1 MAKGQAPKARE
12 DIQGRQAG
20 DCGGDPAIQRLADNA
35 EGQSDFVQREGL
47 DIIAGA
53 ERLLLK
59 AFINQLPDRVFV
71 KDRQSRFLAANDAV
85 ALKSGLQRGEDLI
98 GKTDFDLFP
107 ADVALGFFEIEQ
119 AIMAGGEPLSDNEVA
134 RVDEAGERKWLRISK
149 LPLKDDCGRTI
160 GLVGVEQDITER
172 KCAEQKLEAERTLFR
187 AMIDQVPDY
196 LFVKDKESRFVIANR
211 AVAADLGLQPDDL
224 IGKTDFE
231 LHQHDFALKFYSD
244 EQKVIASGEPFID
257 TEDMVVDT
265 AGKDKWFATSKV
277 PLRDGQNNI
286 IGIVGVCRDVTDRK
300 IAEERIRHMALH
312 DALTGLPNRTLLA
325 DRMEQNILRS
335 KRSGG
340 RLTTLFI
347 DLDNFKTVNDSLG
360 HKAGDTLLKTVADRM
375 VNAVRASDTVAR
387 LGGDEFVILLI
398 DRDGACE
405 PPAALFE
412 RIRAA
417 IAEPIL
423 IEGTLFHVSGSI
435 GVSSYPESGADVD
448 TLLKNADIA
457 MYAAKASGRNAIKFY
472 NSEVDSKPQ

>member
-1 MAKGQAPKARE
+1 MAKGWPPEARE
-12 DIQGRQAG
+12 NIHGRQVG
-20 DCGGDPAIQRLADNA
+20 DRVDDPTARVLSAD
-35 EGQSDFVQREGL
+35 EEVQSEPAQREGVG
-47 DIIAGA
+47 IIADA
-53 ERLLLK
+53 ESKLLN
-59 AFINQLPDRVFV
+59 AFINQLPDCVFI

-85 ALKSGLQRGEDLI
+85 AQRNGLQRGAELI
-98 GKTDFDLFP
+98 GKTDFDLYP
-107 ADVALGFFEIEQ
+107 ADVAQGLFDIEQ
-119 AIMAGGEPLSDNEVA
+119 AIMASGEPQANKEVMQVSQTGENE
-134 RVDEAGERKWLRISK
+134 WLRITK
-149 LPLKDDCGRTI
+149 LPWKDDSGRII
-160 GLVGVEQDITER
+160 GLVGVAHDITER
-172 KCAEQKLEAERTLFR
+172 KCAEHKLEAERTLFR

-196 LFVKDKESRFVIANR
+196 LFVKDKESRFVIANQ
-211 AVAADLGLQPDDL
+211 AVAADLGLQPEDL

-231 LHQHDFALKFYSD
+231 LHQRDFALKFYSD

-277 PLRDGQNNI
+277 PLRDSQNNI

-300 IAEERIRHMALH
+300 VAEERIRHMALH

-325 DRMEQNILRS
+325 DRMEQNIRRS
-335 KRSGG
+335 ERSGG

-360 HKAGDTLLKTVADRM
+360 HNAGDTLLKAMADRM
-375 VNAVRASDTVAR
+375 VRTVRASDTVAR
-387 LGGDEFVILLI
+387 LGGDEFVILLV
-398 DRDGACE
+398 DRDGVGE

-412 RIRAA
+412 RIRAV

-423 IEGTLFHVSGSI
+423 IDGVLFHVSGSI
-435 GVSSYPESGADVD
+435 GVSSYPESGVDVD

-472 NSEVDSKPQ
+472 NKEMDSTAR